1 MSIDWI
7 GWVATGVFAGSYLCK
22 EQAALRRTQA
32 AAASLWAI
40 YGALIHAT
48 PVMVANLL
56 VGGMAIYSSI
66 PTRKRVTLPAGS
78 GT

>member
-7 GWVATGVFAGSYLCK
+7 GWLATGLFASSYLAK
-22 EQAALRRTQA
+22 QQATLRRTQA

-48 PVMVANLL
+48 PVLVANLL
-56 VGGMAIYSSI
+56 VAGMAVYSS
-66 PTRKRVTLPAGS
+66 LPARRRVSVARSGS
-78 GT
+78 

>member
-32 AAASLWAI
+32 VAASLWAI

-48 PVMVANLL
+48 PVLVANLL
-56 VGGMAIYSSI
+56 VAGMAIYSSI
-66 PTRKRVTLPAGS
+66 PARKHATLPVGS